1 MTARALAGPGWP
13 LTLWGYL
20 LREFGRALLLA
31 LGGFLLVYL
40 CVDFLERAPR
50 FVQAGATAMQIVRY
64 FLLKI
69 PLIVTQMIP
78 VAVLAGTLLSF
89 GALSRHAEIM
99 AMRSSGLS
107 LTGISAPIL
116 ATALTLSVGT
126 FAWNEWVVPQAA
138 ERAHHLEQVEITKKK
153 FAGHFRRSAIWY
165 RSGSGFVN
173 IDWFDESTAT
183 LHGVRV
189 LELTD
194 SYRLRRLLTA
204 PRLRW
209 SGEAWGGEGAF
220 EVDFTKAGSD
230 RVKPLST
237 VSLAETPE
245 DFAAVARKPEDLT
258 SRELARQIA
267 DLDSKGLDTT
277 EMSVDLWLKSAVP
290 FVSVIMALIGVPL
303 ASRSRR
309 NTSAAAN
316 MAAAIAVGFGYWI
329 VLALSIS
336 LGRTGVIPPWA
347 AAWGANALFLGVGL
361 VLYLSSE

>member
-1 MTARALAGPGWP
+1 M
-13 LTLWGYL
+13 TLWVYL

-50 FVQAGATAMQIVRY
+50 FVEAGATATQIVRY
-64 FLLKI
+64 FLFKI
-69 PLIVTQMIP
+69 PLIVTQMVP
-78 VAVLAGTLLSF
+78 VAVLAGSLLSF
-89 GALSRHAEIM
+89 GALSRHAEVM
-99 AMRSSGLS
+99 AMRSCGLS
-107 LTGISAPIL
+107 LAGISTPIL
-116 ATALTLSVGT
+116 ATALALSFGT

-138 ERAHHLEQVEITKKK
+138 ERAHHLEQVEIRKKQ
-153 FAGHFRRSAIWY
+153 FTGHFRRSAIWY
-165 RSGSGFVN
+165 RSASGFVN
-173 IDWFDESTAT
+173 IDWFDQSTAT
-183 LHGVRV
+183 LHGVRI
-189 LELTD
+189 LELAD
-194 SYRLRRLLTA
+194 GYRLRRLLTA

-209 SGEAWGGEGAF
+209 SGAAWEGEGAF
-220 EVDFTKAGSD
+220 EVDFTEAGSE
-230 RVKPLST
+230 RIKPLPALP
-237 VSLAETPE
+237 LAETPE

-258 SRELARQIA
+258 SRELARQIS

-277 EMSVDLWLKSAVP
+277 EMRVDLWLKSAVP

-309 NTSAAAN
+309 STSAAAN

-336 LGRTGVIPPWA
+336 LGRAGIMPPWA
-347 AAWGANALFLGVGL
+347 AAWGANAVFLGVGL